1 MRANDRM
8 DPLSD
13 VLRLVGL
20 TGGVFMEA
28 EFSAPWSVAGKVTN
42 EFCRAFMAPSERI
55 VAFHYVVEGSLSLSL
70 ENGASWRLAARQIV
84 LLPHNDVHV
93 FASAEGLA
101 PVSVAELIQPAG
113 KNGIA
118 RIVFGGGG
126 ARTRML
132 CGFLGGNEG
141 LHPLLANLPPVMTLD
156 LAALPSGDWMAATFE
171 YAAHTQGEGDA
182 GALTVMARAAEL
194 MFVEALRRY
203 LATLPREETG
213 WLAGLRD
220 EAVGRALALMHS
232 RPSENWTT
240 ELLAQEACLSRSAFA
255 ERFTTLIGAPPMRYL
270 INWRMTL
277 ARQKLKHTQAMIAQI
292 AFELG
297 YESETSFTRA
307 FRREMGLPPA
317 AWRAENLP
325 S

>member
-1 MRANDRM
+1 M

-28 EFSAPWSVAGKVTN
+28 EFSAPWSVAGKVSK
-42 EFCRAFMAPSERI
+42 EFCAAFMAPSERI
-55 VAFHYVVEGSLSLSL
+55 VAFHYVVEGEVTVVLAEGPGRRL
-70 ENGASWRLAARQIV
+70 GAREVV
-84 LLPHNDVHV
+84 LLPHNDAHI

-101 PVSVAELIQPAG
+101 TVSAAQLIQPAETQG
-113 KNGIA
+113 VA
-118 RIVFGGGG
+118 RIVHGGGG
-126 ARTRML
+126 ARTRMV

-156 LAALPSGDWMAATFE
+156 LAVLPSGDWMTATFE
-171 YAAHTQGEGDA
+171 YATQMQSEGDA
-182 GALTVMARAAEL
+182 GAATVLAKVSEL

-203 LATLPREETG
+203 LAALPAEETG

-220 EAVGRALALMHS
+220 EAVGRALALIHAK
-232 RPSENWTT
+232 PNEDWTT
-240 ELLAQEACLSRSAFA
+240 EALANEACLSRSAFA
-255 ERFTTLIGAPPMRYL
+255 ERFSRLIGAPPMRYL
-270 INWRMTL
+270 LNWRMQL
-277 ARQKLKHTQAMIAQI
+277 AKQKLRDTQRMIAQI

-307 FRREMGLPPA
+307 FRRETGLPPA
-317 AWRAENLP
+317 AWREQNSLD
-325 S
+325 